1 MTGKCVGVSWVYG
14 NFGPAGEAQG
24 SECLLNWEMVDNSY
38 PSDGD
43 DSARLQNQV
52 AELPTVIPVKLADYY
67 RQQL

>member
-38 PSDGD
+38 PSNGD

-52 AELPTVIPVKLADYY
+52 AELPTVIPV
-67 RQQL
+67 